1 MRGKKYL
8 SFVLA
13 LLIAFAIPSPVMA
26 DQTTDQS
33 KPYISLGAD
42 LNATERSEVL
52 NLLGVSESD
61 LKNYTVI
68 EVTNQEEHQ
77 YLDSY
82 MDNSI
87 IGSRALSSVKVEKT
101 SDGSG
106 IKVTTRNISYCT
118 TEMYQN
124 ALATAGIENANVTV
138 VGPFSISG
146 TAGLVGAIK
155 AYEEMTGQ
163 TVDEK
168 SMDTA
173 TNELV
178 VTSDIG
184 ETLEDPEKAA
194 ELVAFIKNEVS
205 SQNLSEEDVSNLI
218 DQASEEFGVTLSEE
232 NKQDLVELM
241 EKIDNLNLDVDQL
254 KDQISGLYEKL
265 DNMGIHIDLDSEEV
279 QGLLQKIIQFFKNL
293 FN

>member
-87 IGSRALSSVKVEKT
+87 IGSFVF
-101 SDGSG
+101 
-106 IKVTTRNISYCT
+106 C
-118 TEMYQN
+118 
-124 ALATAGIENANVTV
+124 
-138 VGPFSISG
+138 
-146 TAGLVGAIK
+146 
-155 AYEEMTGQ
+155 
-163 TVDEK
+163 K
-168 SMDTA
+168 S
-173 TNELV
+173 
-178 VTSDIG
+178 
-184 ETLEDPEKAA
+184 
-194 ELVAFIKNEVS
+194 
-205 SQNLSEEDVSNLI
+205 
-218 DQASEEFGVTLSEE
+218 
-232 NKQDLVELM
+232 
-241 EKIDNLNLDVDQL
+241 
-254 KDQISGLYEKL
+254 
-265 DNMGIHIDLDSEEV
+265 
-279 QGLLQKIIQFFKNL
+279 
-293 FN
+293 